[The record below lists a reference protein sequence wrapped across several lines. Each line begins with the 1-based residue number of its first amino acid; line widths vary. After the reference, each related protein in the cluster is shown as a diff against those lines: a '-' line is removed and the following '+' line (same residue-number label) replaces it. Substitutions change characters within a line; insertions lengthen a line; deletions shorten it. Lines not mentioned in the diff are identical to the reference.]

1 MGWRMK
7 IFNIFLVHRKIW
19 VLGGSSWKKTIY
31 RGDCIKRGDW
41 TSCRWGAWEERGGGV
56 FEGVDIPMHTMNL
69 LCSSPHCTFTMQ
81 RHCNTTYIYIPPLTD
96 FQNTITVTKLL
107 MKRLSEKICN
117 KNECHEAKL
126 VSIFP
131 MNFFVK
137 RNKFVSSISSIL
149 GTSLFRRK
157 IGSIISI
164 CLKLGLKGIK
174 DVK

>member
-1 MGWRMK
+1 MGG
-7 IFNIFLVHRKIW
+7 
-19 VLGGSSWKKTIY
+19 LG
-31 RGDCIKRGDW
+31 RKRGW
-41 TSCRWGAWEERGGGV
+41 CFWGGWYPNAHYES
-56 FEGVDIPMHTMNL
+56 FML
-69 LCSSPHCTFTMQ
+69 FTTLHFHHAEALQ
-81 RHCNTTYIYIPPLTD
+81 HYIYIYIPPLTD

-164 CLKLGLKGIK
+164 CLKLGQKGIK

>member
-19 VLGGSSWKKTIY
+19 VLGVVHEKKQYI
-31 RGDCIKRGDW
+31 
-41 TSCRWGAWEERGGGV
+41 GGIGQIV
-56 FEGVDIPMHTMNL
+56 DGGLGKKEGVVFLRGLISQCTLWIFYAVHHAAL
-69 LCSSPHCTFTMQ
+69 SPCRGTATLHI
-81 RHCNTTYIYIPPLTD
+81 YIYIPPLTD